1 MGWVRFS
8 CRMSARSEAW
18 VFSVFLM
25 LCVAAPAF
33 AEPRTWTS
41 ADGRFSIE
49 ARLIEATATSVRLQ
63 RASGAEVTVPVQSLS
78 EADRA
83 FVAGL
88 SRDEAPAPDPVDAAS
103 AKALLEQRGIRVT
116 SSSLALADEVVFN
129 RKLTETTKLRRA
141 VFDATKQWNEMQKK
155 AAEALAAVTKLTEAN
170 VQLNTQ
176 LAAVPPNNVAM
187 HNRLVGLINANV
199 GQIDLVEKAAEQVKE
214 QANTLRVKANQ
225 AREQYVQQILDLRKL
240 ADSIAARYEQLASD
254 QAVQKAVAQWGEDQ
268 GKPIELGQTR
278 TFLSS
283 VSRLKTLED
292 TVLSEAIE
300 LRKGPS
306 DTLYVSVVINGDH
319 TQEMVLDSGSSLVCL
334 PNAMANDM
342 GISISSQNPK
352 IILVLA
358 DGRQIEAHLV
368 RLGSVRV
375 GRFTVENVDCAVLS
389 PEATHA
395 MPLLG
400 MSFLGNFKFEID
412 SADNKLTMIR
422 VEDGGR

>member
-1 MGWVRFS
+1 ML
-8 CRMSARSEAW
+8 ARLEAW
-18 VFSVFLM
+18 VFSASVV
-25 LCVAAPAF
+25 LCVATPAF

-63 RASGAEVTVPVQSLS
+63 RASGAEVTVPLQSLS

-88 SRDEAPAPDPVDAAS
+88 NPGETPAPDPVDAAS
-103 AKALLEQRGIRVT
+103 AKALLEQRGVRVT
-116 SSSLALADEVVFN
+116 STSLALADEVVFN
-129 RKLTETTKLRRA
+129 RKLAEAGKARRA
-141 VFDATKQWNEMQKK
+141 VFDANKEWSDVQKK
-155 AAEALAAVTKLTEAN
+155 AADALVAVTKLTEAN

-199 GQIDLVEKAAEQVKE
+199 GQIDLMEKAAGQIKG
-214 QANTLRVKANQ
+214 QADTLRAKANQ

-254 QAVQKAVAQWGEDQ
+254 PAVQKAVAQWSAAQE
-268 GKPIELGQTR
+268 KPVELGQTR

-283 VSRLKTLED
+283 MSRLKALED
-292 TVLSEAIE
+292 TVLSEVIE
-300 LRKGPS
+300 LRKGAS
-306 DTLYVSVVINGDH
+306 DTLHISVVINGDH
-319 TQEMVLDSGSSLVCL
+319 VQEMVLDSGASLVCL
-334 PNAMANDM
+334 PSAMANDM
-342 GISISSQNPK
+342 GISISSENPK
-352 IILVLA
+352 ITLVLA

-368 RLGSVRV
+368 RLKSVRV
-375 GRFTVENVDCAVLS
+375 GRFTMENVDCAVLS

-400 MSFLGNFKFEID
+400 MSFLGNFKFEVD
-412 SADNKLTMIR
+412 SADQKLTMIR